1 MLYLHNI
8 LNGIWMMDQAYAANY
23 LPLVASYIK
32 GERLAIVNSTLSD
45 KTPEMNDRNSIQL
58 ATIQKD
64 VFSLSG
70 NNNRFSPEDA
80 PAGSIA
86 IINIANAIT
95 KQDQECG
102 PAGMKTKSDLL
113 KRCYA
118 NDNIN
123 SVVLVIDS
131 GGGQGMAMRL
141 MAETISQKNKPIG
154 AFIDDNCCSA
164 AYGIASGC
172 DFIVA
177 NSNQAQIGSIGTYI
191 TIADYTERFKQMGV
205 NLIEIYAS
213 QSTDKNNDYFEAIK
227 GNLEPIRAIA
237 NQYNENFLSMIET
250 NRGDKLNGDRKVW
263 GTGKVFFG
271 DKALE
276 LGLIDG
282 IDTFENFINY
292 FNV

>member
-8 LNGIWMMDQAYAANY
+8 LNGIWMMDEAYAANY
-23 LPLVASYIK
+23 LPLVASFIK
-32 GERLAIVNSTLSD
+32 GEQMTANPTEVELN
-45 KTPEMNDRNSIQL
+45 KRNSIQF
-58 ATIQKD
+58 ATFPND
-64 VFSLSG
+64 VLSVSSNSTG
-70 NNNRFSPEDA
+70 ITPENA
-80 PAGSIA
+80 PQGSIA

-141 MAETISQKNKPIG
+141 MAETISQKNKPVG

-191 TIADYTERFKQMGV
+191 TIADYTEKFKQMGV

-213 QSTDKNNDYFEAIK
+213 ASTDKNKEFFDAIQ
-227 GNLEPIRAIA
+227 GNPEPIRAIA
-237 NQYNENFLSMIET
+237 NQFNEHFLSLIES
-250 NRGDKLNGDRKVW
+250 NRTDKLKADRTVW
-263 GTGKVFFG
+263 GTGKVYFA

-282 IDTFENFINY
+282 IDTLENFINY
-292 FNV
+292 FNT

>member
-1 MLYLHNI
+1 
-8 LNGIWMMDQAYAANY
+8 MMDEAYAANY
-23 LPLVASYIK
+23 LPLVASFIK
-32 GERLAIVNSTLSD
+32 GEQMTAKPTEVELN
-45 KTPEMNDRNSIQL
+45 KRNSIQF
-58 ATIQKD
+58 ATFPND
-64 VFSLSG
+64 VLSVSSNSTG
-70 NNNRFSPEDA
+70 ITPENA
-80 PAGSIA
+80 PQGSIA

-141 MAETISQKNKPIG
+141 MAETISQKNKPVG

-177 NSNQAQIGSIGTYI
+177 NSNRAQIGSIGTYI
-191 TIADYTERFKQMGV
+191 TIADYTEKFKQMGV

-213 QSTDKNNDYFEAIK
+213 ASTDKNKEFFDAIQ
-227 GNLEPIRAIA
+227 GNPEPIRAIA
-237 NQYNENFLSMIET
+237 NQFNEHFLSLIES
-250 NRGDKLNGDRKVW
+250 NRTDKLKSDRTVW
-263 GTGKVFFG
+263 GTGKVYFAE
-271 DKALE
+271 KALE

-282 IDTFENFINY
+282 IDTLENFINY
-292 FNV
+292 FNT

>member
-1 MLYLHNI
+1 
-8 LNGIWMMDQAYAANY
+8 MMDEAYAANY
-23 LPLVASYIK
+23 LPLVASFIK
-32 GERLAIVNSTLSD
+32 GEQMTAKPTEVELNKRNSLQFATFPNDVLSVSSNSTGI
-45 KTPEMNDRNSIQL
+45 TPEN
-58 ATIQKD
+58 
-64 VFSLSG
+64 
-70 NNNRFSPEDA
+70 A
-80 PAGSIA
+80 PQGSIA

-141 MAETISQKNKPIG
+141 MAETISQKNKPVG

-191 TIADYTERFKQMGV
+191 TIADYTEKFKQMGV

-213 QSTDKNNDYFEAIK
+213 ASTDKNKEFFDAIQ
-227 GNLEPIRAIA
+227 GNPEPIRAIA
-237 NQYNENFLSMIET
+237 NQFNEHFLSLIES
-250 NRGDKLNGDRKVW
+250 NRTDKLKADRTVW
-263 GTGKVFFG
+263 GTGKVYFAE
-271 DKALE
+271 KALE

-282 IDTFENFINY
+282 IDTLENFINY
-292 FNV
+292 FNT

>member
-1 MLYLHNI
+1 
-8 LNGIWMMDQAYAANY
+8 MMDEAYAANY
-23 LPLVASYIK
+23 LPLVASFIK
-32 GERLAIVNSTLSD
+32 GEQMIAKPTEVELNKRNYIQFATFPNDVLSVSSNSTGI
-45 KTPEMNDRNSIQL
+45 TPEN
-58 ATIQKD
+58 
-64 VFSLSG
+64 
-70 NNNRFSPEDA
+70 A
-80 PAGSIA
+80 PQGSIA

-141 MAETISQKNKPIG
+141 MAETISQKNKPVG

-191 TIADYTERFKQMGV
+191 TIADYTEKFKQMGV

-213 QSTDKNNDYFEAIK
+213 ASTDKNKEFFDAIQ
-227 GNLEPIRAIA
+227 GNPEPIRAIA
-237 NQYNENFLSMIET
+237 NQFNEHFLSLIES
-250 NRGDKLNGDRKVW
+250 NRTDKLKADRTVW
-263 GTGKVFFG
+263 GTGKVYFAE
-271 DKALE
+271 KALE

-282 IDTFENFINY
+282 IDTLENFINY
-292 FNV
+292 FNT

>member
-1 MLYLHNI
+1 
-8 LNGIWMMDQAYAANY
+8 MMDEAYAANY
-23 LPLVASYIK
+23 LPLVASFIK
-32 GERLAIVNSTLSD
+32 GEQMTAKPTEVELNKRNSLQFATFPNDILSVSSNSTGI
-45 KTPEMNDRNSIQL
+45 TPEN
-58 ATIQKD
+58 
-64 VFSLSG
+64 
-70 NNNRFSPEDA
+70 A
-80 PAGSIA
+80 PQGSIA

-141 MAETISQKNKPIG
+141 MAETISQKNKPVG

-191 TIADYTERFKQMGV
+191 TIADYTEKFKQMGV

-213 QSTDKNNDYFEAIK
+213 ASTDKNKEFFDAIQ
-227 GNLEPIRAIA
+227 GNPEPIRAIA
-237 NQYNENFLSMIET
+237 NQFNEHFLSLIES
-250 NRGDKLNGDRKVW
+250 NRTDKLKADRTVW
-263 GTGKVFFG
+263 GTGKVYFAE
-271 DKALE
+271 KALE

-282 IDTFENFINY
+282 IDTLENFINY
-292 FNV
+292 FNT

>member
-1 MLYLHNI
+1 
-8 LNGIWMMDQAYAANY
+8 MMDEAYAANY
-23 LPLVASYIK
+23 LPLVASFIK
-32 GERLAIVNSTLSD
+32 GEQMTAKPTEVELN
-45 KTPEMNDRNSIQL
+45 KRNSIQF
-58 ATIQKD
+58 ATFPND
-64 VFSLSG
+64 VLSVSSNSTG
-70 NNNRFSPEDA
+70 ITPENA
-80 PAGSIA
+80 PQGSIA

-141 MAETISQKNKPIG
+141 MAETISQKNKPVG

-191 TIADYTERFKQMGV
+191 TIADYTEKFKQMGV

-213 QSTDKNNDYFEAIK
+213 ASTDKNKEFFDAIQ
-227 GNLEPIRAIA
+227 GNPEPIRAIA
-237 NQYNENFLSMIET
+237 NQFNEHFLSLIES
-250 NRGDKLNGDRKVW
+250 NRTDKLKADRTVW
-263 GTGKVFFG
+263 GTGKVYFAE
-271 DKALE
+271 KALE

-282 IDTFENFINY
+282 IDTLENFINY
-292 FNV
+292 FNT

>member
-1 MLYLHNI
+1 
-8 LNGIWMMDQAYAANY
+8 MMDEAFAANY
-23 LPLVASYIK
+23 LPLVAAFIK
-32 GERLAIVNSTLSD
+32 GEQMTAKPTEVELN
-45 KTPEMNDRNSIQL
+45 KRNSIQF
-58 ATIQKD
+58 ATFPND
-64 VFSLSG
+64 VLSVSSNSTG
-70 NNNRFSPEDA
+70 ITPENA
-80 PAGSIA
+80 PQSSIA

-141 MAETISQKNKPIG
+141 MAETISQKNKPVG

-191 TIADYTERFKQMGV
+191 TIADYTEKFKQMGV

-213 QSTDKNNDYFEAIK
+213 ASTDKNKEFFDAIQ
-227 GNLEPIRAIA
+227 GNPEPIRAIA
-237 NQYNENFLSMIET
+237 NQFNEHFLSLIES
-250 NRGDKLNGDRKVW
+250 NRTDKLKADRTVW
-263 GTGKVFFG
+263 GTGKVYFAE
-271 DKALE
+271 KALE

-282 IDTFENFINY
+282 IDTLENFINY
-292 FNV
+292 FNT

>member
-1 MLYLHNI
+1 
-8 LNGIWMMDQAYAANY
+8 MMDEAYAANY
-23 LPLVASYIK
+23 LPLVASFIK
-32 GERLAIVNSTLSD
+32 GEQMTANPTEVELN
-45 KTPEMNDRNSIQL
+45 KRNSIQF
-58 ATIQKD
+58 ATFPND
-64 VFSLSG
+64 VLSVSSNSTG
-70 NNNRFSPEDA
+70 ITPENA
-80 PAGSIA
+80 PQGSIA

-141 MAETISQKNKPIG
+141 MAETISQKNKPVG

-191 TIADYTERFKQMGV
+191 TIADYTEKFKQMGV

-213 QSTDKNNDYFEAIK
+213 ASTDKNKEFFDAIQ
-227 GNLEPIRAIA
+227 GNPEPIRAIA
-237 NQYNENFLSMIET
+237 NQFNEHFLSLIES
-250 NRGDKLNGDRKVW
+250 NRTDKLKADRTVW
-263 GTGKVFFG
+263 GTGKVYFAE
-271 DKALE
+271 KALE

-282 IDTFENFINY
+282 IDTLENFINY
-292 FNV
+292 FNT

>member
-1 MLYLHNI
+1 
-8 LNGIWMMDQAYAANY
+8 MMDEAYAANY
-23 LPLVASYIK
+23 LPLVASFIK
-32 GERLAIVNSTLSD
+32 GEQMTAKPTEVELNKI
-45 KTPEMNDRNSIQL
+45 NSIQF
-58 ATIQKD
+58 ATFPND
-64 VFSLSG
+64 VLSVSSNSTG
-70 NNNRFSPEDA
+70 ITPENA
-80 PAGSIA
+80 PQGSIA

-141 MAETISQKNKPIG
+141 MAETISQKNKPVG

-191 TIADYTERFKQMGV
+191 TIADYTEKFKQMGV

-213 QSTDKNNDYFEAIK
+213 ASTDKNKEFFNAIQ
-227 GNLEPIRAIA
+227 GNPEPIRAIA
-237 NQYNENFLSMIET
+237 NQFNEHFLSLIES
-250 NRGDKLNGDRKVW
+250 NRTDKLKADRTVW
-263 GTGKVFFG
+263 GTGKVYFAE
-271 DKALE
+271 KAVE

-282 IDTFENFINY
+282 IDTLENFINY
-292 FNV
+292 FNT

>member
-1 MLYLHNI
+1 
-8 LNGIWMMDQAYAANY
+8 MMDEAYAANY
-23 LPLVASYIK
+23 LPLVASFIK
-32 GERLAIVNSTLSD
+32 GEQMTAKPTEVELNKRNSLQFATFPNDVLSVSSNSTGI
-45 KTPEMNDRNSIQL
+45 TPEN
-58 ATIQKD
+58 
-64 VFSLSG
+64 
-70 NNNRFSPEDA
+70 A
-80 PAGSIA
+80 PQGSIA

-141 MAETISQKNKPIG
+141 MAETISQKNKPVG

-191 TIADYTERFKQMGV
+191 TIADYTEKFKQMGV

-213 QSTDKNNDYFEAIK
+213 ASTDKNKEFFDAIQ
-227 GNLEPIRAIA
+227 GNPEPIRAIA
-237 NQYNENFLSMIET
+237 NQLNFFFRIIRESFS
-250 NRGDKLNGDRKVW
+250 LNKINYLLILIMFKFLQKFRK
-263 GTGKVFFG
+263 
-271 DKALE
+271 
-276 LGLIDG
+276 
-282 IDTFENFINY
+282 NFIFFDTHRTDQDGLALARSLLNL
-292 FNV
+292 FN

>member
-8 LNGIWMMDQAYAANY
+8 LNGIWMMDEAFAANY
-23 LPLVASYIK
+23 LPLVAAFIK
-32 GERLAIVNSTLSD
+32 GEQMTAKPTEVELN
-45 KTPEMNDRNSIQL
+45 KRNSIQF
-58 ATIQKD
+58 ATFPND
-64 VFSLSG
+64 VLSVSSNSTG
-70 NNNRFSPEDA
+70 ITPENA
-80 PAGSIA
+80 PQSSIA

-141 MAETISQKNKPIG
+141 MAETISQKNKPVG

-191 TIADYTERFKQMGV
+191 TIADYTEKFKQMGV

-213 QSTDKNNDYFEAIK
+213 ASTDKNKEFFDAIQ
-227 GNLEPIRAIA
+227 GNPEPIRAIA
-237 NQYNENFLSMIET
+237 NQFNEHFLSLIES
-250 NRGDKLNGDRKVW
+250 NRTDKLKADRTVW
-263 GTGKVFFG
+263 GTGKVYFAE
-271 DKALE
+271 KALE

-282 IDTFENFINY
+282 IDTLENFINY
-292 FNV
+292 FNT

>member
-1 MLYLHNI
+1 
-8 LNGIWMMDQAYAANY
+8 MMDEAYAANY
-23 LPLVASYIK
+23 LPLVASFIK
-32 GERLAIVNSTLSD
+32 GEQMTAKPTEVELNKRNSLQFATFPNDVLSVSSNSTGI
-45 KTPEMNDRNSIQL
+45 TPEN
-58 ATIQKD
+58 
-64 VFSLSG
+64 
-70 NNNRFSPEDA
+70 A
-80 PAGSIA
+80 PQGSIA

-191 TIADYTERFKQMGV
+191 TIADYTEKFKQMGV

-213 QSTDKNNDYFEAIK
+213 ASTDKNKEFFDAIQ
-227 GNLEPIRAIA
+227 GNPEPIRAIA
-237 NQYNENFLSMIET
+237 NQFNEHFLSLIES
-250 NRGDKLNGDRKVW
+250 NRTDKLKADRTVW
-263 GTGKVFFG
+263 GTGKVYFAE
-271 DKALE
+271 KALE

-282 IDTFENFINY
+282 IDTLENFINY
-292 FNV
+292 FNT

>member
-1 MLYLHNI
+1 
-8 LNGIWMMDQAYAANY
+8 MMDEAYAANY
-23 LPLVASYIK
+23 LPLVASFIK
-32 GERLAIVNSTLSD
+32 GEQMTANPTEVELN
-45 KTPEMNDRNSIQL
+45 KRNSIQF
-58 ATIQKD
+58 ATFPND
-64 VFSLSG
+64 VLSVSSNSTG
-70 NNNRFSPEDA
+70 ITPENA
-80 PAGSIA
+80 PQGSIA

-141 MAETISQKNKPIG
+141 MAETISQKNKPVG

-191 TIADYTERFKQMGV
+191 TIADYTEKFKQMGV

-213 QSTDKNNDYFEAIK
+213 ASTDKNKEFFDAIQ
-227 GNLEPIRAIA
+227 GNPEPIRAIA
-237 NQYNENFLSMIET
+237 NQFNEHFLSLIES
-250 NRGDKLNGDRKVW
+250 NRTDKLKADRTVW
-263 GTGKVFFG
+263 GTGKVYFA

-282 IDTFENFINY
+282 IDTLENFINY
-292 FNV
+292 FNT

>member
-1 MLYLHNI
+1 
-8 LNGIWMMDQAYAANY
+8 MMDEAYAANY
-23 LPLVASYIK
+23 LPLVASFIK
-32 GERLAIVNSTLSD
+32 GEQMTAKPTEVEFN
-45 KTPEMNDRNSIQL
+45 KRNSIQF
-58 ATIQKD
+58 ATFPND
-64 VFSLSG
+64 VLSVSSNSTG
-70 NNNRFSPEDA
+70 ITPENA
-80 PAGSIA
+80 PQGSIA

-141 MAETISQKNKPIG
+141 MAETISQKNKPVG

-191 TIADYTERFKQMGV
+191 TIADYTEKFKQMGV

-213 QSTDKNNDYFEAIK
+213 ASTDKNKEFFDAIQ
-227 GNLEPIRAIA
+227 GNPEPIRAIA
-237 NQYNENFLSMIET
+237 NQFNEHFLSLIES
-250 NRGDKLNGDRKVW
+250 NRTDKLKADRTVW
-263 GTGKVFFG
+263 GTGKVYFAE
-271 DKALE
+271 KALE

-282 IDTFENFINY
+282 IDTLENFINY
-292 FNV
+292 FNT

>member
-1 MLYLHNI
+1 
-8 LNGIWMMDQAYAANY
+8 MMDEAYAANY
-23 LPLVASYIK
+23 LPLVASFIK
-32 GERLAIVNSTLSD
+32 GEQMTAKPTEVELNKRNSLQFATFPNDVLSVSSD
-45 KTPEMNDRNSIQL
+45 STGITPEN
-58 ATIQKD
+58 
-64 VFSLSG
+64 
-70 NNNRFSPEDA
+70 A
-80 PAGSIA
+80 PQGSIA

-141 MAETISQKNKPIG
+141 MAETISQKNKPVG

-191 TIADYTERFKQMGV
+191 TIADYTEKFKQMGV

-213 QSTDKNNDYFEAIK
+213 ASTDKNKEFFDAIQ
-227 GNLEPIRAIA
+227 GNPEPIRAIA
-237 NQYNENFLSMIET
+237 NQFNEHFLSLIES
-250 NRGDKLNGDRKVW
+250 NRTDKLKADRTVW
-263 GTGKVFFG
+263 GTGKVYFAE
-271 DKALE
+271 KALE

-282 IDTFENFINY
+282 IDTLENFINY
-292 FNV
+292 FNT